1 MLLMAYF
8 FFYGVIQLYLV
19 LTDPFGEESRTKFPG
34 TPFFK
39 HRENDPIAAIIHC
52 INRAFFVIARTS
64 FSEIELSQA
73 SFSFYELGELDVFHE
88 LYWHISIC

>member
-1 MLLMAYF
+1 MAYF

-19 LTDPFGEESRTKFPG
+19 LTDPFRKESGTKFPG
-34 TPFFK
+34 ASFFK
-39 HRENDPIAAIIHC
+39 HRKNDPVAAIING
-52 INRAFFVIARTS
+52 IYRAFLVVTGTS

-73 SFSFYELGELDVFHE
+73 SFSFYKLGELDVFHE